1 MARRLSYSAMMLA
14 WSVAP
19 AFAGDSGSQDS
30 VGALIVQTMTH
41 LVGKVVGLF

>member
-1 MARRLSYSAMMLA
+1 MARRLSYSMMMLA

-30 VGALIVQTMTH
+30 VGSLIVQAVGH
-41 LVGKVVGLF
+41 LVSKLSGLF